1 MPKELKE
8 TLADRLKARAEELGL
23 TDFYDKIGD
32 ETIATGIEELTPWLE
47 EVKHPGLEME
57 PLL

>member
-1 MPKELKE
+1 V
-8 TLADRLKARAEELGL
+8 RAEELGL
-23 TDFYDKIGD
+23 DGFIDKIAD

-47 EVKHPGLEME
+47 SAKHPALEME